1 MRQGISSGIMISMW
15 VSQARVTTAALIC
28 TQGLVTSDRGD
39 ELEGH
44 LQHFARDDN
53 NGQQFKTLAEVV
65 EYVKPTMLIGLST
78 VHGLF
83 DKNILTRMGQ
93 LNDRPVI
100 FPLSNPSNHSECTF
114 EEALN
119 CTEGRAIFASGSPY
133 DPIEYNG
140 TLRFPGQGQS
150 SSSCLR
156 NHDSWD

>member
-1 MRQGISSGIMISMW
+1 MRQGVAFGIMISMW
-15 VSQARVTTAALIC
+15 VSQANSTTAALILA
-28 TQGLVTSDRGD
+28 QGLVTSDRGD

-150 SSSCLR
+150 
-156 NHDSWD
+156 